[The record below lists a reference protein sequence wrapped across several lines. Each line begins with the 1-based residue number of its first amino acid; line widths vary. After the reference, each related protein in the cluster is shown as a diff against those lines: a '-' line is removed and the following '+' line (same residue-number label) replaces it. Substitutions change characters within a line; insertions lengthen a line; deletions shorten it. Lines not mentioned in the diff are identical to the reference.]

1 MSIIQGKLIIKKS
14 NLIYVIISEIVE
26 DDDNEY
32 T

>member
-1 MSIIQGKLIIKKS
+1 MSIIQGKLIIKRS